1 MTVQNQVTE
10 TIPMD
15 AWEVGAELLETL
27 STGLYSDARDA
38 IREYAQN
45 GIDAGA
51 TTVLVTVDGPRVVV
65 RDDGTGMDQDTL
77 LKARRFGMSDKTSLL
92 HVGYRGIGVYSAFGM
107 CDTLTITTK
116 QEGDEALISLQFDFG
131 QMRQLL
137 ERDRAAEKREELPLV
152 DVIGRHTKFG
162 RRPFPPDRIGEHFTV
177 VNLDGVGQEYRSQL
191 SDASALN
198 SYLLRTLPIAFPE
211 QAYGKAVNKWLGK
224 KVGLNPVR
232 VVLRIGQEPEA
243 ELSPIIAGDVR
254 EPEFGCL
261 NNKGG
266 KPIALLWHTAST
278 TGNRISGFDGEDE
291 SSGTSGFLLRAKG
304 FTLGNRLTLKPLWPA
319 VGGRTLYHHYT
330 GELHILAR
338 ANVYP
343 NAARDDLEPSE
354 HKQWLISQ
362 LENYFYTLNRSADLH
377 RAIINLRKRL
387 DGSQLTLKDLESQLG
402 NDNADP
408 FNLYRLNQ
416 DNIENLDKTERDLER
431 LIPKSR
437 RRRRFE
443 PNDEQADLLG
453 ELKGQ
458 LKEIRGVA
466 TRLDRVVER
475 RTTGQPTAASE
486 TLVREIPPEVALL
499 ERAVQA
505 MESMYVANPSEIVN
519 QTLYEVETARNVRGA
534 HRAVAALDN
543 LKASGI
549 VLLGKAETSRQELR
563 TLLGWSAS
571 GPVALTE
578 ALVDIGFEPSTRRE
592 RALIRALDSG
602 LLQGL
607 GGRGPRYEAA
617 ILSVVEVV
625 SQDNNLE

>member
-1 MTVQNQVTE
+1 MTVQHQVTE
-10 TIPMD
+10 TIPME
-15 AWEVGAELLETL
+15 AWEVGAELLEIL

-51 TTVLVTVDGPRVVV
+51 TTILVTVDGPRVVV

-77 LKARRFGMSDKTSLL
+77 LKARRFGMSEKTSLL

-116 QEGDEALISLQFDFG
+116 QEGDEALMSLQFDFG
-131 QMRQLL
+131 RMRQLL
-137 ERDRAAEKREELPLV
+137 ERDRAAAKREELPLV
-152 DVIGRHTKFG
+152 DVITRHTKTG
-162 RRPFPPDRIGEHFTV
+162 RRPYPPDRIDEHFTV

-191 SDASALN
+191 SDASGLT

-211 QAYGKAVNKWLGK
+211 QAYGKAVNEWLGK

-243 ELSPIIAGDVR
+243 ELSPVIAGDVR
-254 EPEFGCL
+254 NPEFGCL
-261 NNKGG
+261 NDKGG
-266 KPIALLWHTAST
+266 KPIALLWHAVST

-304 FTLGNRLTLKPLWPA
+304 FTLGNRLTPKPLWPA

-354 HKQWLISQ
+354 HKQWLVSQ

-377 RAIINLRKRL
+377 RAIINLQKRL
-387 DGSQLTLKDLESQLG
+387 DGSHLTLKDLESQLG

-416 DNIENLDKTERDLER
+416 DNIDNLDKTDRDLER
-431 LIPKSR
+431 LIPKKR
-437 RRRRFE
+437 GRRRFE
-443 PNDEQADLLG
+443 PNPEQAGLLG

-458 LKEIRGVA
+458 LKETRRVA
-466 TRLDRVVER
+466 TRLDGVVQK
-475 RTTGQPTAASE
+475 RTTGQLTAASE

-499 ERAVQA
+499 DRAVQA
-505 MESMYVANPSEIVN
+505 MESMYAVTPCDVVK
-519 QTLYEVETARNVRGA
+519 QTLQEVATARAVRGA
-534 HRAVAALDN
+534 RRAVAALDN
-543 LKASGI
+543 LKAGGI
-549 VLLGKAETSRQELR
+549 ALGGGAETSRQELR

-571 GPVALTE
+571 GPVALAE
-578 ALVDIGFEPSTRRE
+578 ALVDIGFEPSTQRE

-617 ILSVVEVV
+617 ILSVAEAV
-625 SQDNNLE
+625 SEENNLE

>member
-1 MTVQNQVTE
+1 M
-10 TIPMD
+10 
-15 AWEVGAELLETL
+15 
-27 STGLYSDARDA
+27 
-38 IREYAQN
+38 
-45 GIDAGA
+45 
-51 TTVLVTVDGPRVVV
+51 
-65 RDDGTGMDQDTL
+65 
-77 LKARRFGMSDKTSLL
+77 
-92 HVGYRGIGVYSAFGM
+92 
-107 CDTLTITTK
+107 
-116 QEGDEALISLQFDFG
+116 
-131 QMRQLL
+131 
-137 ERDRAAEKREELPLV
+137 
-152 DVIGRHTKFG
+152 
-162 RRPFPPDRIGEHFTV
+162 
-177 VNLDGVGQEYRSQL
+177 
-191 SDASALN
+191 
-198 SYLLRTLPIAFPE
+198 
-211 QAYGKAVNKWLGK
+211 
-224 KVGLNPVR
+224 
-232 VVLRIGQEPEA
+232 
-243 ELSPIIAGDVR
+243 R

-261 NNKGG
+261 KDKGG
-266 KPIALLWHTAST
+266 KPIALLWHALST

-319 VGGRTLYHHYT
+319 AGGRTLYHHYT

-354 HKQWLISQ
+354 HKQWLVSQ

-377 RAIINLRKRL
+377 RAIVNLQKRL
-387 DGSQLTLKDLESQLG
+387 DGRQLTIKDLESQLG

-437 RRRRFE
+437 GQRRFK
-443 PNDEQADLLG
+443 PNDEQAGLLG
-453 ELKGQ
+453 ELEGQ
-458 LKEIRGVA
+458 LKEIRRVA
-466 TRLDRVVER
+466 TKLDRVVQG
-475 RTTGQPTAASE
+475 RTTGQLTAASE

-505 MESMYVANPSEIVN
+505 MESMYAVTPSDVVK
-519 QTLYEVETARNVRGA
+519 QTLQEVDTARAVRGA
-534 HRAVAALDN
+534 RRAVAALDN
-543 LKASGI
+543 LKAGGI
-549 VLLGKAETSRQELR
+549 ALNGEAETSRQELR

-578 ALVDIGFEPSTRRE
+578 ALVDIGFEPSTQRE

-617 ILSVVEVV
+617 ILSVAEAV
-625 SQDNNLE
+625 SEDNNLE